1 MTNIFDTSELY
12 HLFLNSNNDIN
23 EVQKIFLNKIQEFG
37 FTESQIKDF
46 LNDYQNNT
54 I

>member
-23 EVQKIFLNKIQEFG
+23 EVQKIFLNKF
-37 FTESQIKDF
+37 KNLD
-46 LNDYQNNT
+46 LLKAK
-54 I
+54 